1 MWFSRRR
8 QQPTTLP
15 SEPRIWLRPPRST
28 HQVLKK
34 YNPDFST
41 RVDLTPLYNDSGDG
55 GVRLDAELCQD
66 AGPHGSWGRGMIIGD
81 AVPDFWLTDS
91 TTPSSGGGREDATG
105 EHPASS
111 HELFSYR
118 LLPAVLQVC
127 WSQAALQGLVSA
139 RDTLTPLV
147 TLMDQLSAWHEQF
160 LETHPEAK
168 HFHRDAKAYRAAY
181 GQDPGYVPQ
190 ATQAVISYLQQVESV
205 QATVSDIDQRLRE
218 LADANEAARLNDRPE
233 QVISLQA
240 VADRAEAI
248 LQAFDELRQLHA
260 PPPAATPTAG
270 RAEHDEPSP

>member
-28 HQVLKK
+28 HQVVRK
-34 YNPDFST
+34 YNPDLST
-41 RVDLTPLYNDSGDG
+41 RVDLSPLYHISGDG

-66 AGPHGSWGRGMIIGD
+66 AGPHGSWGRTIVIGD

-91 TTPSSGGGREDATG
+91 TIPSSGGQEDAPRQ
-105 EHPASS
+105 HPASS

-118 LLPAVLQVC
+118 LLPAVVQVC
-127 WSQAALQGLVSA
+127 WSQAAQQDLISVN
-139 RDTLTPLV
+139 DTLGPLV

-168 HFHRDAKAYRAAY
+168 HFHRYAKAYRTAY

-205 QATVSDIDQRLRE
+205 QATVTDIDQRLRE
-218 LADANEAARLNDRPE
+218 LADANETARLNDRTDE
-233 QVISLQA
+233 VISLQA

-248 LQAFDELRQLHA
+248 LQAFDEVRQLHA
-260 PPPAATPTAG
+260 PPPAATPTTG
-270 RAEHDEPSP
+270 RADERSE